1 MDNVIDPRNVCGVC
15 GTTLTG
21 TKTESGWSQEYITT
35 EYEWVSGEWVEVKQE
50 VGDSD
55 WNTEECEIEISCPNA
70 SCVVYGY
77 GIDEDGD
84 PEDGEEYD
92 AAINRGNAI
101 AEEEAEEEAE

>member
-1 MDNVIDPRNVCGVC
+1 MDNVIDPRNVCQVC

-35 EYEWVSGEWVEVKQE
+35 EYKWVSGEWEEVSQE
-50 VGDSD
+50 TGDSE
-55 WNTEECEIEISCPNA
+55 WNTEECEIKIYCPNT
-70 SCVVYGY
+70 SCVVYEY
-77 GIDEDGD
+77 DLT
-84 PEDGEEYD
+84 PPSWDGEEYD